1 MTDDLARRRS
11 LLTAALGFMASVVPF
26 AFGSVGISQ
35 SGDGPASI
43 GADGI
48 TRVLT
53 SQKEWT
59 LYWDRGVP
67 RPRLGAVTTDRSPS
81 AILEFMRVGP
91 RVVGY
96 ASNDQVHHME
106 CEFDVAV
113 KEDGFTFTGCWGSDK
128 AMAYDPTDTEY
139 PFKGRVDGTMLWLA
153 PSR

>member
-1 MTDDLARRRS
+1 MTHDLARRRS
-11 LLTAALGFMASVVPF
+11 LLVAALGFMASVVLF
-26 AFGSVGISQ
+26 AFGSVGIGQ

-48 TRVLT
+48 TRLLT
-53 SQKEWT
+53 RHKKWT

-67 RPRLGAVTTDRSPS
+67 RPRLGTKTTDRSGS

-96 ASNDQVHHME
+96 ASNDQVHHTE

-128 AMAYDPTDTEY
+128 AMAYDPNDTEY
-139 PFKGRVDGTMLWLA
+139 PFKGRVDGTMLWLS

>member
-1 MTDDLARRRS
+1 MASDLARRRS
-11 LLTAALGFMASVVPF
+11 RLTAALGFMASVVLF
-26 AFGSVGISQ
+26 AFGGVGIGE

-53 SQKEWT
+53 SHKQWI

-67 RPRLGAVTTDRSPS
+67 RPRFGAATADRSGS

-91 RVVGY
+91 QVVGY

-113 KEDGFTFTGCWGSDK
+113 KEDGFTFAGCWGSDK
-128 AMAYDPTDTEY
+128 VMAYDPNDTEY
-139 PFKGRVDGTMLWLA
+139 PFKGRVDGTLLWLA